1 MLALL
6 PPFLLL
12 SASGCSKLDLWSA
25 PEELSRDTPFAMS
38 LLETESC
45 PLPEALD
52 PKKVVIH
59 SYRVRVRGHHDG
71 RVPVNYFYASLLTT
85 DGDRYLAEFQ
95 GCPGPL
101 NGPPL
106 RPGESADGFINFPV
120 PPSKTPEK
128 LVYAPELIGLSL
140 SESTQ
145 EVPVRT
151 SLADK
156 ESESQP

>member
-1 MLALL
+1 MRALSTL
-6 PPFLLL
+6 FLLI
-12 SASGCSKLDLWSA
+12 SSCGCSNLDLWSD
-25 PEELSRDTPFAMS
+25 PEELSRDTPFTLS

-59 SYRVRVRGHHDG
+59 SYRVRVRSHHRG

-106 RPGESADGFINFPV
+106 QPGEAADGFINFPV

-128 LVYAPELIGLSL
+128 VVYAPELIGLSL

-145 EVPVRT
+145 EVPVR
-151 SLADK
+151 SSISDQ
-156 ESESQP
+156 ESEAQP